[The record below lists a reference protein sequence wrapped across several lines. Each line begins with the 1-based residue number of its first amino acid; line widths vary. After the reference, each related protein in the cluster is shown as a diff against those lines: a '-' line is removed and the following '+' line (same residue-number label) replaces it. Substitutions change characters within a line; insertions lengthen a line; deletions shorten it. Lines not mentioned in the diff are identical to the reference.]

1 MVLIGG
7 KQMRDIDRAVEL
19 LKPLFTGLAEGRNEI
34 VDIYADVYNG
44 EDYITK
50 NVISNI
56 TTIDLSNRNMYS
68 LNGIEI
74 FTQMLYLQDILL
86 PHML

>member
-1 MVLIGG
+1 MDKLIENAY
-7 KQMRDIDRAVEL
+7 KINLIQNTAIKNY
-19 LKPLFTGLAEGRNEI
+19 LKENYGHLFI
-34 VDIYADVYNG
+34 KYNG

-74 FTQMLYLQDILL
+74 LGDNIRLVEDES
-86 PHML
+86 